1 MNKTDARAPFLL
13 LAHHRSGSNFFHDLL
28 QSHPR
33 IECINEPF
41 SMHTRFFRQCDLVR
55 WSDAEYDPDV
65 LHVSLAKHGGL
76 RAYLTEMRSYLLQS
90 DSERIFG
97 FKETALFG
105 KLEWLKQFLP
115 SLKIIF
121 LRRDPRAIVSS
132 VLRSGLCDF
141 WQYSNLVRK
150 AFREIFPGF
159 QSMVD
164 AGDVPASDAEMVA
177 MSVVTR
183 YELARRT
190 LGLFEHRVL
199 WLHDVMRDP
208 AECLRSTADFLGIE
222 PHARQM
228 SFLNERRV
236 VSRGGTFSSFRAPE
250 DVHNTWRRHLSAGQI
265 EAIENVL
272 FAAQFDSL
280 SGLRAEGLST
290 PWEGMRESAAG
301 RQALP

>member
-1 MNKTDARAPFLL
+1 MNSIDARAPFLL

-55 WSDAEYDPDV
+55 WSDADYDPEV

-76 RAYLTEMRSYLLQS
+76 RAYLTELRSFLLQS

-132 VLRSGLCDF
+132 VLRSGLCEF

-150 AFREIFPGF
+150 AFREIYPGY

-164 AGDVPASDAEMVA
+164 VGDVPAADAEMVA

-183 YELARRT
+183 YELAV
-190 LGLFEHRVL
+190 GVVAAFVL
-199 WLHDVMRDP
+199 
-208 AECLRSTADFLGIE
+208 TNFL
-222 PHARQM
+222 
-228 SFLNERRV
+228 
-236 VSRGGTFSSFRAPE
+236 
-250 DVHNTWRRHLSAGQI
+250 
-265 EAIENVL
+265 
-272 FAAQFDSL
+272 
-280 SGLRAEGLST
+280 
-290 PWEGMRESAAG
+290 
-301 RQALP
+301 

>member
-1 MNKTDARAPFLL
+1 MNSIDARAPFLL

-55 WSDAEYDPDV
+55 WTDADYDPDV

-76 RAYLTEMRSYLLQS
+76 RAYLMEMKSYLLQS
-90 DSERIFG
+90 GTERVFG

-105 KLEWLKQFLP
+105 KLEWLKRFMP

-132 VLRSGLCDF
+132 VLRSGLSDF
-141 WQYSNLVRK
+141 WQYGNLVRK
-150 AFREIFPGF
+150 AFREIYPGY

-164 AGDVPASDAEMVA
+164 ASDVFACEAEMIA

-208 AECLRSTADFLGIE
+208 AKCLRSTTDFLGID
-222 PHARQM
+222 PHPRQM
-228 SFLNERRV
+228 SFLSERRV
-236 VSRGGTFSSFRAPE
+236 VSRGGTFSSFRASD
-250 DVHNTWRRHLSAGQI
+250 DVENRWRHHLNAGQI
-265 EAIENVL
+265 DAIESVL
-272 FAAQFDSL
+272 FAAHFDGVSEL
-280 SGLRAEGLST
+280 WGQGLSV
-290 PWEGMRESAAG
+290 PWEDMRGAAKG
-301 RQALP
+301 